1 MAPGI
6 VGLAARPRYA
16 LPKLAS
22 LFFQQ
27 LHADGQVQGTQ
38 VQDGPHPHVPSP
50 QAHAPGAQAHPAQQL
65 FFSLFCSMIVSPFE
79 RVVRCL
85 IVLTR
90 QREKSYSLS
99 CPSPNQRKKAS
110 ESPGCP
116 DWFDITL
123 MPCRKPIC
131 RLRPARSEKQ
141 AHPSFLRS
149 HRKRCGNAR

>member
-1 MAPGI
+1 MAPGL

-16 LPKLAS
+16 LPKLDS
-22 LFFQQ
+22 LCFQQ

-65 FFSLFCSMIVSPFE
+65 FFSFFCSMIVSPFE

-90 QREKSYSLS
+90 QSEKSYSLS
-99 CPSPNQRKKAS
+99 LPPQIKGKRPPSRRTALIGS
-110 ESPGCP
+110 
-116 DWFDITL
+116 TL
-123 MPCRKPIC
+123 P
-131 RLRPARSEKQ
+131 
-141 AHPSFLRS
+141 
-149 HRKRCGNAR
+149 